1 MSKKGSITITV
12 PSSTTADEIKN
23 IRQDFN
29 KNELS
34 KEYRLNIIISGI
46 EEPTINLGA
55 FLAAYTK
62 K

>member
-12 PSSTTADEIKN
+12 PNNTTADEIKN

-46 EEPTINLGA
+46 EEPIINLGA